1 MSIYGNMT
9 KNYAR
14 QTLPSLTASSGLA
27 TFFREAPIGSNRAGA
42 LTVPIPTAAALQ
54 TLTDGTLLANNA
66 AQTLVDLTA
75 WRGGHTLSLFTDQL
89 DQFTPERD
97 GSETAIFIDASTNK
111 MIFELI
117 DDLVNGTPTTSKTWP
132 VGQID
137 GAADGT
143 AQEIFTTLQ
152 TLDLCI
158 AGVKALTQ
166 GNGGKLCIISNS
178 VAQSNISTCAG
189 SNYAL
194 ANEVAGRWIDS
205 YKGIPWFVTDVSIS
219 GWGTGA
225 GKDSVFVVH
234 ADAEAVAWADVFIPH
249 PGLEYVHDG
258 THKKNWLCHAFMG
271 LLQASHYGE
280 ILNPS
285 A

>member
-1 MSIYGNMT
+1 MAIYGTMT

-14 QTLPSLTASSGLA
+14 QVLPSLTASSVLS
-27 TFFREAPIGSNRAGA
+27 TFFRQAPIGSARAGA
-42 LTVPIPTAAALQ
+42 LTVPIPTAVTLQ

-75 WRGGHTLSLFTDQL
+75 WRGGHTASLFMDQL
-89 DQFTPERD
+89 EQWTPERD
-97 GSETAIFIDASTNK
+97 AAETQLFIDASTNK

-117 DDLVNGTPTTSKTWP
+117 DDLVNGTPTTQKTWP

-137 GAADGT
+137 AAADGT

-152 TLDLCI
+152 TLDLAI
-158 AGVKALTQ
+158 SGLRALTQ
-166 GNGGKLCIISNS
+166 GKGGRLIIISNS
-178 VAQSNISTCAG
+178 TAQSNIMTCAG
-189 SNYAL
+189 NNYAL
-194 ANEVAGRWIDS
+194 ASEQSGRLLDS
-205 YKGIPWFVTDVSIS
+205 YKGIPWVTTDVSIS

-225 GKDSVFVVH
+225 GKSSVFIVH
-234 ADAEAVAWADVFIPH
+234 SDCEAVAWADVFIPH
-249 PGLEYVHDG
+249 ANLEYVHDG
-258 THKKNWLCHAFMG
+258 TFKKNWLTCAFMG
-271 LLQASHYGE
+271 LLQASHYAE